1 MFERKNIMR
10 KKIIAGNWKMN
21 KTAGEGEALANA
33 IKRDLSAETKVDV
46 VLCPAFT
53 AISAVSQA
61 VSGSQI
67 AIGAQNM
74 HWEAEGAYTG
84 EISAAMLRDLY
95 CRYVILGHS
104 ERRQYFGETD
114 ASVNK
119 KTHAALAAG
128 LKPIVCVGETLE
140 EREADQIES
149 VITTQINGGLAGLTS
164 AQLKNVII
172 AYEPVWAIGTGKTA
186 TPEQAQDV
194 HAMIRGLLAKLSDKA
209 TADSVRIQ
217 YGGSMKPGN
226 AAELLSKPDIDGG
239 LIGGAALDAQSFIE
253 IVKAAADA

>member
-1 MFERKNIMR
+1 MR

-33 IKRDLSAETKVDV
+33 IKRELSAETKVDV

-74 HWEAEGAYTG
+74 HWESDGAYTG

-114 ASVNK
+114 ESVNK